1 MLKVLTIETAAPN
14 AYLDLG
20 KVLRSDTS
28 QCRLENGCVRIELD
42 ETNDEEYI
50 SVVFNTAVLLLINY
64 VETCGL
70 CKTDKQKS
78 FVLSHFLQNPDF
90 RYSAA
95 MSLYSYFETNDTLKE
110 ASYFLFNMKGLKDD
124 IIFLLKTQ
132 KKQESYEQE
141 KKNARNSLLKHGK
154 KLKNYKTLSLIEDN
168 QYGFA
173 LLSNSNEVIN
183 IDSLENDFGVI
194 LKLDE
199 NLEID
204 QYISIF
210 VALTCSVFDTK
221 ILNVE
226 PAFIEIVDDIL
237 SALAALGHEIDV
249 NIFEEN
255 ND

>member
-1 MLKVLTIETAAPN
+1 MKVLTIETAAPN
-14 AYLDLG
+14 AYFDLK
-20 KVLRSDTS
+20 KVLKNDTS
-28 QCRLENGCVRIELD
+28 KCYIENGLIRIELD
-42 ETNDEEYI
+42 EADDEEYI
-50 SVVFNTAVLLLINY
+50 AVIFNTAVLLLINY

-70 CKTDKQKS
+70 CKTDKQRS

-90 RYSAA
+90 RYSAV
-95 MSLYSYFETNDTLKE
+95 MNLYSYFETNDTLKE
-110 ASYFLFNMKGLKDD
+110 SSYFLFNMRGLKDD

-132 KKQESYEQE
+132 KKQEEYDLER
-141 KKNARNSLLKHGK
+141 KNARNSLLKHGK

-173 LLSNSNEVIN
+173 LLSTTNEVIN
-183 IDSLENDFGVI
+183 IDSLENDFGVVF
-194 LKLDE
+194 KLDE

-210 VALTCSVFDTK
+210 VALTCSILDTK

-237 SALAALGHEIDV
+237 SALAALNHEIDV